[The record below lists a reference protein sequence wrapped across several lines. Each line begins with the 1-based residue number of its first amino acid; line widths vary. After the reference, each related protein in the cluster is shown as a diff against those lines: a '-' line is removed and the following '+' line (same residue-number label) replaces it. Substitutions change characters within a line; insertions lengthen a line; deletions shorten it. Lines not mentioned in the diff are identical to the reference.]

1 MGNAVD
7 ANLETDFGNHGLVM
21 LRFVTGLAL
30 VLAVPA
36 FADTVAPATV
46 KAEKNAAGVFFET
59 AGGHTLYTYDKD
71 AKNASSCIGECE
83 KQWPPFLA
91 EASDQPVGSWT
102 IIERSGG
109 ARQWAYKGKPLY
121 KYAKDTVAG
130 MALGG
135 GLQDIWHVAVELAPR
150 PQTVVYQS
158 TIEGR
163 VAATID
169 GHTLYISKNPCVEK
183 CLDQRLPLR
192 AAWSA
197 NPTGDWSIIV
207 RKDDATKQWAY
218 LGSPVYTF
226 KGDLLPGD
234 LNGESNEWT
243 PIVLHTAM
251 PTPPWVTVRVSDY
264 GPIFADPNG
273 MTLYATNIN
282 MDELKRLY
290 CDDACMVANWA
301 PTLAKDGD
309 AAYGNWTIVDNK
321 HGKQWYYRGEPV
333 FTFKYDKVPSDIKGD
348 RFAVGNGF
356 GGFHVL
362 LQKSVIE
369 ETL

>member
-1 MGNAVD
+1 MWKLA
-7 ANLETDFGNHGLVM
+7 
-21 LRFVTGLAL
+21 TGLAL
-30 VLAVPA
+30 VLAFPA
-36 FADTVAPATV
+36 FADTAIPAAV

-59 AGGHTLYTYDKD
+59 ASGHTLYTYDKD
-71 AKNASSCIGECE
+71 TKAVSTCIGECE

-91 EASDQPVGSWT
+91 EASDQAVGAWSFVD
-102 IIERSGG
+102 RAGG
-109 ARQWAYKGKPLY
+109 VRQWAYKGKPLY
-121 KYAKDTVAG
+121 KYAKDSVPG

-135 GLQDIWHVAVELAPR
+135 GLQDIWHVAVDLAPR

-169 GHTLYISKNPCVEK
+169 GHTLYVSKKPCKDK

-197 NPTGDWSIIV
+197 NPTGEWSIIV
-207 RKDDATKQWAY
+207 RDDDATKQWAY
-218 LGSPVYTF
+218 HGAPVYTF

-234 LNGESNEWT
+234 LSGENKEWT
-243 PIVLHTAM
+243 PVVLHEAM
-251 PTPPWVTVRVSDY
+251 PIPPWVTVRVSDY
-264 GPIFADPNG
+264 GPLFADANG
-273 MTLYATNIN
+273 MTLYSINTN

-290 CDDACMVANWA
+290 CDDKCMAESWS
-301 PTLAKDGD
+301 PMLAKDGD
-309 AAYGNWTIVDNK
+309 AAYGNWTIVANK
-321 HGKQWYYRGEPV
+321 QGNQWHYRGEPV
-333 FTFKYDKVPSDIKGD
+333 FTFKFDKVPSDIKGD